1 MPGEIKKTEQEPIQ
15 LSAADQQVIAF
26 AAKEEAEADR
36 ILAEALGKTPEG
48 EGKTPEE
55 EAAEQAATVK
65 AEADKEAEAKKGE
78 KEAVVPDDNKGLN
91 PKTDEDLLAE
101 LTVENAKKRIS
112 AAQSKMHETNKEL
125 NNLKN
130 TSTEEAT
137 RLAKENADLRL
148 LIEQASTTPEAD
160 KAKAEQLP
168 DATVETDGEIE
179 KGIEAIK
186 AEYPEIG
193 EPMIQLLKRQQTQ
206 NKILT
211 DKLNG
216 IEDREIKR
224 EAVAKETADNAH
236 LTAVADAHPDYMEI
250 ANEPLLDEWIGS
262 LPVMERIG
270 AQAIRKG
277 GETNDVI
284 ELLTTFKKE
293 NGYTLPDKENE
304 KTPADSKIEK
314 AKKMSTPSFKKA
326 KEVNMVNKKVKFTQ
340 EEISKWTEKEW
351 AANEHL
357 VDAAL
362 ADHAVV

>member
-1 MPGEIKKTEQEPIQ
+1 MPGEIKKTEQETVQ
-15 LSAADQQVIAF
+15 LSAADQQVIDY

-36 ILAEALGKTPEG
+36 ILEEAFGQGKPPEG
-48 EGKTPEE
+48 EDKPEE
-55 EAAEQAATVK
+55 AKEAVK
-65 AEADKEAEAKKGE
+65 AEKEEPKKAE
-78 KEAVVPDDNKGLN
+78 KEGEGTDENKGLN
-91 PKTDEDLLAE
+91 PKTDEELLAE

-125 NNLKN
+125 NTLKN
-130 TSTEEAT
+130 SSTEEAT
-137 RLAKENADLRL
+137 RLAKENAELRL

-160 KAKAEQLP
+160 RAKAEQTP
-168 DATVETDGEIE
+168 DATVQADGEIE
-179 KGIEAIK
+179 KSIEAIK

-193 EPMIQLLKRQQTQ
+193 EPMIQLLNRQQAQ

-216 IEDREIKR
+216 IEDREVKR
-224 EAVAKETADNAH
+224 EAAAKETADNAH
-236 LTAVADAHPDYMEI
+236 LTAVADAHPDYLEI
-250 ANEPLLDEWIGS
+250 ANEPLLDEWIGK

-270 AQAIRKG
+270 ARAIRKG

-293 NGYTLPDKENE
+293 NGYTLPDKEPE

-362 ADHAVV
+362 AEGAGSIV

>member
-1 MPGEIKKTEQEPIQ
+1 MPGEIKKTEPEQIQ
-15 LSAADQQVIAF
+15 LSAADQQVIDF

-36 ILAEALGKTPEG
+36 ILAEALGKGKPPED
-48 EGKTPEE
+48 ED
-55 EAAEQAATVK
+55 EAAKAAAVEEVL
-65 AEADKEAEAKKGE
+65 AKEAEKGE
-78 KEAVVPDDNKGLN
+78 KEEIVPDDNKGLN

-112 AAQSKMHETNKEL
+112 AAQNKMHETNKEL

-137 RLAKENADLRL
+137 RLAKENAELRL
-148 LIEQASTTPEAD
+148 MIEQASTTPEAD
-160 KAKAEQLP
+160 KAKAEQVP

-236 LTAVADAHPDYMEI
+236 LTAVADAHPDYLEI
-250 ANEPLLDEWIGS
+250 ANEPLLDEWIGN

-293 NGYTLPDKENE
+293 NGYTLPDKTPE
-304 KTPADSKIEK
+304 KEIVDSKLAK
-314 AKKMSTPSFKKA
+314 AKKMATPSFKKA
-326 KEVNMVNKKVKFTQ
+326 KEVNMVNKKVQFTQ
-340 EEISKWTEKEW
+340 EEISKWSEKEW

-362 ADHAVV
+362 AQGAGSIV